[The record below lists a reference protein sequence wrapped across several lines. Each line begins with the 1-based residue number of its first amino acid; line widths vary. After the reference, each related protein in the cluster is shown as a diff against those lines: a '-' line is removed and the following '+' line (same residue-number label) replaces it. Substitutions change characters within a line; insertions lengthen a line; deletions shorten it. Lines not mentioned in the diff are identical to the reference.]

1 MSGSIPGMLPLA
13 PGPGPAC
20 NFVTSANEQRKQKKT
35 RPLHSFC
42 SGADGAAFLPALIN
56 AAQILC
62 FYCANKNTRKLLNQV
77 AVLAQRPCGA
87 DSASS
92 DGALASGS
100 DALYAM
106 ENKNKARPT
115 TNFVDAAFF
124 LEKTIFKYNKNKKK
138 KKNLR
143 TTKTEIICKE
153 EQVL

>member
-1 MSGSIPGMLPLA
+1 MLPSV
-13 PGPGPAC
+13 PGLGPAC
-20 NFVTSANEQRKQKKT
+20 NFVTSANEQQQKKKT

-42 SGADGAAFLPALIN
+42 FGADGAAFLPALIN

-92 DGALASGS
+92 GGALASGS

-106 ENKNKARPT
+106 ENKNKAQPT
-115 TNFVDAAFF
+115 TNFADDVFF
-124 LEKTIFKYNKNKKK
+124 AKKK
-138 KKNLR
+138 QHLNTIK
-143 TTKTEIICKE
+143 KE
-153 EQVL
+153 EESENDKS

>member
-1 MSGSIPGMLPLA
+1 MSGIPGMLPSA
-13 PGPGPAC
+13 PRPGPAC

-42 SGADGAAFLPALIN
+42 SDADGAGFLPALIN

-106 ENKNKARPT
+106 ENKNKNKAQPT
-115 TNFVDAAFF
+115 TNFADAAFF
-124 LEKTIFKYNKNKKK
+124 WKKQHL
-138 KKNLR
+138 NI
-143 TTKTEIICKE
+143 TKTRRRRRT
-153 EQVL
+153 